1 MDFQQS
7 LFGDKKEEGTI
18 AKKILIR
25 PGPAGKNQLVNLPI
39 ENRTKTLTPRTL
51 ENTDNLPYL
60 KEVERL
66 LGATRNR
73 GFLPEWLDHEK
84 KRISEHLVT
93 AFKKSGR
100 PPEVII
106 DLAVKIL
113 ENRLNLYTT
122 QAVDFALEG
131 DTFGLLQTLKK
142 TIQLRR

>member
-1 MDFQQS
+1 MDYQQS

-25 PGPAGKNQLVNLPI
+25 PGTMGKNQLVNLPI

-51 ENTDNLPYL
+51 EKTDDLPYI

-66 LGATRNR
+66 LGATKNR
-73 GFLPEWLDHEK
+73 GFLPEYIDHEK
-84 KRISEHLVT
+84 KFISEHLVT

-131 DTFGLLQTLKK
+131 DTFGLLNTIKK
-142 TIQLRR
+142 KIQLRR